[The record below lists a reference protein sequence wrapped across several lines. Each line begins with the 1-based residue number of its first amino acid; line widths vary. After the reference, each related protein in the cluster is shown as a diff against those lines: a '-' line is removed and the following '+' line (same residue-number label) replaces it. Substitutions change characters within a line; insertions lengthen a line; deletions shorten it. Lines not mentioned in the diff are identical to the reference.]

1 VTARQKRERPLVGA
15 LVRQVPLRLLDVSV
29 SGCLFESPASISDGS
44 VGYLDVAID
53 GRHRGE
59 TVRICRSVRIRGR
72 VWPWITGAQFLT
84 LAPPS
89 PASLRRVALALS
101 VQDTERTPR
110 TSAGSQ
116 PPRGD

>member
-1 VTARQKRERPLVGA
+1 MARQKRERPLVGA

-53 GRHRGE
+53 GGRRVE
-59 TVRICRSVRIRGR
+59 TVRICRSVRKRER

-89 PASLRRVALALS
+89 SVSLRRMAVALS
-101 VQDTERTPR
+101 VADAERTPR
-110 TSAGSQ
+110 KGDESR

>member
-1 VTARQKRERPLVGA
+1 MAARQKHRRLVAA

-44 VGYLDVAID
+44 VGALDVAID
-53 GRHRGE
+53 GQHCRE
-59 TVRICRSVRIRGR
+59 TVRICRTVRMRGR

-89 PASLRRVALALS
+89 PASLRRVAAALS
-101 VQDTERTPR
+101 VEDRDRTPQTADR
-110 TSAGSQ
+110 SPTRRS
-116 PPRGD
+116 D